1 MIEPPPEH
9 WWACLRAV
17 GYALFAALAG
27 ALGYVLRSMDAG
39 QPVAFTRT
47 FVEALS
53 AGFVGV
59 VMMWL
64 CQVGN
69 LSPQWTGIIVAVS
82 GWLGANATIQVVQR
96 LVWNKLGLGP
106 KDVDHDSHP

>member
-1 MIEPPPEH
+1 MIEQPPEH
-9 WWACLRAV
+9 WWVYLRAA
-17 GYALFAALAG
+17 GYALFAAIAG
-27 ALGYVLRSMDAG
+27 ALGYVLRSMDSG
-39 QPVAFTRT
+39 MPVTFART

-64 CQVGN
+64 CQVAG

-96 LVWNKLGLGP
+96 LVWNKLGLNP
-106 KDVDHDSHP
+106 KDVDHDSPT